1 MKGFLNGDESFR
13 KGGFRTYQPEKGA
26 GNDFN
31 PHKGRGK
38 DQKRARKV
46 LLVNLDFQPRKHPVK
61 KDMAMPGNQTIGLPA
76 SGLTILVLWLL
87 HVLARELILRG
98 WWHPL

>member
-1 MKGFLNGDESFR
+1 MKGFSKGSESFR

-31 PHKGRGK
+31 PHKGKGK
-38 DQKRARKV
+38 VQKKVRKE
-46 LLVNLDFQPRKHPVK
+46 LLLNLDFQPWKHRVK
-61 KDMAMPGNQTIGLPA
+61 KELAMPGNQTIGLPA
-76 SGLTILVLWLL
+76 SGLTILVVQLL
-87 HVLARELILRG
+87 DVFARQLVLRG